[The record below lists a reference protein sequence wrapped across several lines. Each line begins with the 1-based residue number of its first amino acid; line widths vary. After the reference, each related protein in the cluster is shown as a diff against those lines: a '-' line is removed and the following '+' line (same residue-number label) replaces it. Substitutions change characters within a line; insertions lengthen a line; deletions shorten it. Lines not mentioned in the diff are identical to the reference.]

1 MSGPFSVNPNSAPEV
16 TPINLRG
23 GTSVIVPAVDYAGAV
38 AQAAQVGAQVF
49 IETQKEKAQED
60 VKEKLRSVADA
71 LDVAANPRLQ
81 EMFFSD
87 EALQNP
93 YFRDVK
99 AEFDKLNL
107 AVEKGRI
114 PQEYAMERVESKL
127 RDAQKRLPAFSNEL
141 RAAAQDALG
150 FDPSGRTVSRLFQ
163 AMQGGKE
170 QLTPEQE
177 GELWGRKEAAKLGID
192 YESWLANSQ
201 RAYIQDQ
208 QLSSMEFQQK
218 REGFDTQR
226 FLEMQRTGAANVE
239 LGLMAELMK
248 SYTANNGEI
257 DTQGLQTA
265 VRAQYGALRERL
277 VAGAKGLSGAQLNSE
292 LAYLDD
298 SMKRT
303 LELYEDHNYLNMLTK
318 NNKTIAA
325 MYENGLLQHPIL
337 GPMYTIVGP
346 EGMSAVLGDAQ
357 QWLSNPAAT
366 AAFFQSGESGKFSLA
381 LMISGNEQALRVLQG
396 EPMPTDPV
404 QAQKVQQTIA
414 YLMGKKLATAKND
427 TDAADA
433 VNQMTEK
440 AGTDYTV
447 NMLRNPQVARTAGSK
462 KGAHPGI
469 IRSFESELAK
479 FRREYAGL
487 MQTGKYKQEDFRIEN
502 GRVVVPFDVNAT
514 PGERDNTLTVWARRL
529 NNTIEAAENAKRVG
543 ILPGSIYE
551 TPEGLLKLWN
561 SEPLPAA
568 QEQQEVWDF
577 DPATG
582 EFTRG
587 GGQ

>member
-1 MSGPFSVNPNSAPEV
+1 MAGPFSVNPNSAPEV

-49 IETQKEKAQED
+49 IETQKEKAQEE

-81 EMFFSD
+81 EMFFSE

-99 AEFDKLNL
+99 SEFDKLNL

-127 RDAQKRLPAFSNEL
+127 RDAQKRLPAFANEL

-150 FDPSGRTVSRLFQ
+150 FDPSGRSVARLFQ
-163 AMQGGKE
+163 SAQG
-170 QLTPEQE
+170 QQRLTPEE
-177 GELWGRKEAAKLGID
+177 RAAEELRYQAALVGVDPETYLGV
-192 YESWLANSQ
+192 AQ
-201 RAYIQDQ
+201 QGYIQDQ

-239 LGLMAELMK
+239 LNLMSELMK
-248 SYTANNGEI
+248 TYTANNGEI

-292 LAYLDD
+292 LAFLDD

-318 NNKTIAA
+318 NNKTISA

-357 QWLSNPAAT
+357 QWLSNPSAT

-433 VNQMTEK
+433 VNMLTEK

-447 NMLRNPQVARTAGSK
+447 AMMRNPQVARTAGSK
-462 KGAHPGI
+462 KGAHPGV

-502 GRVVVPFDVNAT
+502 GKVVVPFDVYAT